1 MNVRPLYSSINRGNR
16 RRYQFCT
23 SALKVAVRPTVAA
36 PNTLK
41 CAATAAP
48 IPLPGY
54 APSPASFARRSAA
67 SARRLTMCRPGR
79 LRPSPGRLRL
89 SLERPTTPRGATT
102 GRLFLSPG
110 LVPPRPALPV
120 AWPRAADRLSR
131 RCRQPTPTRRLPW
144 PLPGPER
151 PTTTSVGPSQLS
163 ALPRVPRAAVC
174 PHRPLPP
181 TLAAVFE

>member
-67 SARRLTMCRPGR
+67 SARRLTMCRP
-79 LRPSPGRLRL
+79 
-89 SLERPTTPRGATT
+89 
-102 GRLFLSPG
+102 
-110 LVPPRPALPV
+110 RPASPITRPAPPIARAANHPSRRRHRPVLPV
-120 AWPRAADRLSR
+120 ARLGAAPASSARRLATRGRSPLEALSPAHSDSAPPLAAARPRAANHHLRRPKPTLGAAPRAPSRCPPSPASATHPR
-131 RCRQPTPTRRLPW
+131 RCL
-144 PLPGPER
+144 
-151 PTTTSVGPSQLS
+151 
-163 ALPRVPRAAVC
+163 
-174 PHRPLPP
+174 
-181 TLAAVFE
+181 